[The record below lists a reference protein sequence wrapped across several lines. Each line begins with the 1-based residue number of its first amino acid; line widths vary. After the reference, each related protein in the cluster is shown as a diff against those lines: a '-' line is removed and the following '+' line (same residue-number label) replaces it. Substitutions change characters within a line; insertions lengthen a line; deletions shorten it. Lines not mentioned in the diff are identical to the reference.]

1 MRGFRWVILGFSFV
15 WCPFVLATG
24 TIRLG
29 AYPSISVADGRSTV
43 TLSAE
48 LWTSGGE
55 RVSDGT
61 VVRFVTTLGYFREA
75 DIRTSA
81 GTARA
86 ILVAPDTPGIA
97 TVSASAPGFAPTTIE
112 IEFVKD
118 RASLASATQYIE
130 ISCPEYLAYHPD
142 IRVVSA
148 TGSPRKARV
157 QYRDVKI
164 EADDMQ
170 INLSTLV
177 VVGVNAILKV
187 GEEEV
192 NCLRLR
198 YDLSR
203 KEGTAITRLEGVG
216 GFYGL
221 KRARV
226 VPVEREAGP
235 NEFGFEDVGVSTT
248 SVHAERILAIP
259 NREIQFHQARLYV
272 GNTKVLSMPL
282 YAMKPNTEPGSLGDS
297 VVSFL
302 DGGVVVDY
310 PYYLRLSPSERS
322 LLRIR
327 TGQSYGR
334 GVNNSRG
341 LFLDWENHY
350 YYGDE
355 MDGSLTLMGIGRS
368 DMGLSWRHTQRID
381 DRTTAY
387 AYVDFPGFRS
397 VYGSLSAYR
406 TFEGF
411 TVSLSGNSTRS
422 FRGTPSETQRLDIN
436 VDTPL
441 KPLLPGVP
449 VNYTLG
455 LTANVSRAR
464 FGSFQNSQEGFGVRS
479 RFVLRPLPL
488 WSGANLMGSLT
499 VSQLWGKNTGNAPGL
514 LGNLTVTTPLERG
527 TLSLSY
533 DYHRDPFVA
542 SFMGTHRVNALYSL
556 NSRPLYVS
564 LLAAKSLDIDSTTL
578 YADAFY
584 ELSPL
589 WRLGAQFSYD
599 RFSGNLYRDETF
611 VLGYTLGFRELR
623 LTYSRSARKFGF
635 ELVNA
640 PFR

>member
-1 MRGFRWVILGFSFV
+1 MRSLRVFVVGIVLVGGPFV
-15 WCPFVLATG
+15 WGTG

-29 AYPSISVADGRSTV
+29 AYPTISVADGRSTV

-48 LWTSGGE
+48 LRTSGGE
-55 RVSDGT
+55 RASDGT

-86 ILVAPDTPGIA
+86 VLVAPNSPGVA

-112 IEFVKD
+112 VEFVKD
-118 RASLASATQYIE
+118 RASLASATQYVE

-142 IRVVSA
+142 IRIVSA
-148 TGSPRKARV
+148 TGSPRKASV
-157 QYRDVKI
+157 QYRDVRI
-164 EADDMQ
+164 VADDMQ
-170 INLSTLV
+170 VNLSTLGV
-177 VVGVNAILKV
+177 VAMNAVLRVGD
-187 GEEEV
+187 EEV

-203 KEGTAITRLEGVG
+203 REGTAITRLEGVG

-226 VPVEREAGP
+226 VPLEREARA
-235 NEFGFEDVGVSTT
+235 NEFGFEDVGVSAT
-248 SVHAERILAIP
+248 SVHAERILAVP

-297 VVSFL
+297 VISFM

-310 PYYLRLSPSERS
+310 PYYLRLSPNDRS
-322 LLRIR
+322 LVRVR
-327 TGQSYGR
+327 AGQSYGR
-334 GVNNSRG
+334 GVSNSRG

-350 YYGDE
+350 FRGNQME
-355 MDGSLTLMGIGRS
+355 GSVTLMGLGRS
-368 DMGLSWRHTQRID
+368 DMGLSWRHTHRID
-381 DRTTAY
+381 ERSTAY
-387 AYVDFPGFRS
+387 AYLDFPGFRS
-397 VYGSLSAYR
+397 VFGSLSASR
-406 TFEGF
+406 AFDGF
-411 TVSLSGNSTRS
+411 TVSLSGNSTRA

-436 VDTPL
+436 VETPL
-441 KPLLPGVP
+441 KPLSPGVP

-455 LTANVSRAR
+455 LTANMSRTR
-464 FGSFQNSQEGFGVRS
+464 FGSFQNSQEGFGVRG
-479 RFVLRPLPL
+479 RFIMRPLPL
-488 WSGANLMGSLT
+488 WSGANLMASLT

-514 LGNLTVTTPLERG
+514 LGSVTVTTPLEKG

-542 SFMGTHRVNALYSL
+542 SFMGTHRVNALYNL
-556 NSRPLYVS
+556 NTRPLYLS
-564 LLAAKSLDIDSTTL
+564 LLAAKSLDIDSATL
-578 YADAFY
+578 YVDAFY

-589 WRLGAQFSYD
+589 WRLGTQFSYD
-599 RFSGNLYRDETF
+599 RFSGTLYRDETF

-623 LTYSRSARKFGF
+623 LTYSRSTHKFGF

>member
-1 MRGFRWVILGFSFV
+1 MFFCRLAVFLVLLLAVCVV
-15 WCPFVLATG
+15 WGTG

-29 AYPSISVADGRSTV
+29 AYPTISVADGRSTV

-55 RVSDGT
+55 RASDGT

-86 ILVAPDTPGIA
+86 VLVAPNSPGVA
-97 TVSASAPGFAPTTIE
+97 TISASAPGFAPTMIE
-112 IEFVKD
+112 VEFVKD
-118 RASLASATQYIE
+118 RVSLASATQYIE

-142 IRVVSA
+142 IRIVSA
-148 TGSPRKARV
+148 TGSPRKANV
-157 QYRDVKI
+157 QYRDIHIV
-164 EADDMQ
+164 ADDMQ
-170 INLSTLV
+170 VNLSTLV
-177 VVGVNAILKV
+177 VVAVNAILKV
-187 GEEEV
+187 GGDEV

-216 GFYGL
+216 GFYGVKGAQVIPL
-221 KRARV
+221 G
-226 VPVEREAGP
+226 REAGA
-235 NEFGFEDVGVSTT
+235 NEFGFEDVGVSAT
-248 SVHAERILAIP
+248 SVHAERILAVP

-272 GNTKVLSMPL
+272 GDTKVLSMPL
-282 YAMKPNTEPGSLGDS
+282 YAMKPNTEPGSFGDS
-297 VVSFL
+297 VISFL

-310 PYYLRLSPSERS
+310 PYYLRLSPNERT
-322 LLRIR
+322 LVRIR
-327 TGQSYGR
+327 SGQSYGR
-334 GVNNSRG
+334 GVSNSRG
-341 LFLDWENHY
+341 IFLDWENHY
-350 YYGDE
+350 YRGDR
-355 MDGSLTLMGIGRS
+355 MDGSLAFTGLGRS

-387 AYVDFPGFRS
+387 AYLDFPGFRS

-406 TFEGF
+406 AFEGF
-411 TVSLSGNSTRS
+411 TVSLSGNSTRV
-422 FRGTPSETQRLDIN
+422 FRGTASETQRLDVN
-436 VDTPL
+436 METPL
-441 KPLLPGVP
+441 KPLSAAMP
-449 VNYTLG
+449 VSYTLG
-455 LTANVSRAR
+455 LTANMSRAR
-464 FGSFQNSQEGFGVRS
+464 FGSFQNSQEGFGLRS

-499 VSQLWGKNTGNAPGL
+499 LSQLWGKNTGNLPGV
-514 LGNLTVTTPLERG
+514 LGSLTVTTPLQNG
-527 TLSLSY
+527 TLSISY

-542 SFMGTHRVNALYSL
+542 SFMGTHRVNALYSFHT
-556 NSRPLYVS
+556 RPLYLS
-564 LLAAKSLDIDSTTL
+564 ILAAKSLDIDSATL

-589 WRLGAQFSYD
+589 WRVGTQVSYD
-599 RFSGNLYRDETF
+599 RFSGNLYRDEIF
-611 VLGYTLGFRELR
+611 VLGYTIGFRELR
-623 LTYSRSARKFGF
+623 LTCSRSTRKFGF